1 MGDSSR
7 WARPPGWSRSG
18 RQPGSGRC
26 VAGPRWTG
34 GRWCSCGSTAS
45 SPARCCSPTRCVRT
59 LGWFGH
65 YGGPGSAGWSWSP
78 ATGSTSPRPSGPPS
92 ASTSSSPSG
101 CPRAS
106 WTRYAARA
114 FGPTVMVGDGINDAP
129 ALAVADVGVA
139 VCARGATA
147 ASEAADVVLT
157 VNRLDR
163 LAEAIGVARRARGI
177 ARQSALAGM
186 ALSLAAMGVAAAGA
200 LPPTAGALLQ
210 EGIDVAV
217 ILNALRAV
225 TPGRSREPRLAGQ
238 PADLTRRLQAEH
250 VGLRD
255 TVEELRL
262 LGDRLGRAADV
273 PAVLTAVRA
282 AYDRLV
288 TDPVAARAGGG
299 DRVLPGAGPGPGRRR
314 PDGRDEPQ
322 PRRNWAP
329 RPPDRPAARRPR
341 PRCPRRGGPDR
352 AAGSALR
359 SARGAAAALR
369 AGGGGGGLF
378 HPARRG
384 DTRADTVIK
393 DYEAGP
399 KNSI

>member
-1 MGDSSR
+1 MVMVTGDR
-7 WARPPGWSRSG
+7 VDVAETVGAAIGVDVVLAERLPEDKLDAVRS
-18 RQPGSGRC
+18 
-26 VAGPRWTG
+26 
-34 GRWCSCGSTAS
+34 
-45 SPARCCSPTRCVRT
+45 
-59 LGWFGH
+59 
-65 YGGPGSAGWSWSP
+65 
-78 ATGSTSPRPSGPPS
+78 
-92 ASTSSSPSG
+92 
-101 CPRAS
+101 
-106 WTRYAARA
+106 ARA

-139 VCARGATA
+139 MCARGATA

-163 LAEAIGVARRARGI
+163 LAEAIGIARRARGI

-225 TPGRSREPRLAGQ
+225 TPGRSREPRLAGP

-273 PAVLTAVRA
+273 PAVLAAVRA

-288 TDPVAARAGGG
+288 TDLLPHELAEETELYPALARVLGG
-299 DRVLPGAGPGPGRRR
+299 DDPTGVMSRGHAEIEHLVRRIGRLLV
-314 PDGRDEPQ
+314 DL
-322 PRRNWAP
+322 
-329 RPPDRPAARRPR
+329 
-341 PRCPRRGGPDR
+341 GPDAPDEEDR
-352 AAGSALR
+352 TELQAVLYGLHAVLR
-359 SARGAAAALR
+359 LHFAQEEEGFFTL
-369 AGGGGGGLF
+369 LDEET
-378 HPARRG
+378 PAP
-384 DTRADTVIK
+384 TR
-393 DYEAGP
+393 
-399 KNSI
+399 